1 MLPFSAGAHAGI
13 MGSFVLFSFSTAAFS
28 DVACVE
34 HQAGTLYMEKP
45 EETSAY
51 TLTFDSLR
59 SSALS
64 ASESLD
70 LLTRVI
76 REL

>member
-1 MLPFSAGAHAGI
+1 MGDRPNIDLQVLPFSAGAHAGI

-28 DVACVE
+28 DVACV
-34 HQAGTLYMEKP
+34 A
-45 EETSAY
+45 
-51 TLTFDSLR
+51 FDSLR